1 MDTSKTNRGTH
12 SGAVGT
18 TQRKKENLR
27 KEVPGWPG
35 YIRDG
40 VWIIEKRVDGKKF
53 HVSTRATSSTAAHKQ
68 LERFQADPNT
78 FSAQGT
84 RTAEALVLDD
94 ALIDEFHAWHK
105 PHVTSGEW
113 ADDVY
118 RTLQRW
124 ANHLSGSDLRTLS
137 LIDDLKTFLVGA
149 TSKPLKVASLKVL
162 FKWLR
167 TEKGLITRAQDVT
180 LDFITP
186 PFKPRQDTGESKAV
200 EFDRLAK
207 VVSGT
212 RLKNGVEVP
221 LLAPHVRDVLELLA
235 VTGWHISEVRRFAK
249 SEIGRVRH
257 RDAADT
263 SEVLATIG
271 TRHKVGGK
279 WHFTALLFQA
289 HVDAAERI
297 RERGKVVDRTILRR
311 HLKRA
316 CLQAGVKAFNMG
328 DMRASVLTW
337 LRLAGVPPET
347 AMAYVGHTSI
357 ETQNRFYVNAEV
369 ARAVLPR
376 GALRVIEG
384 GKKAG

>member
-1 MDTSKTNRGTH
+1 MNNPPEYKYMDNSNDEAPAR

-27 KEVPGWPG
+27 KKVPGWPG

-40 VWIIEKRVDGKKF
+40 VWIIEKRVGGKKF
-53 HVSTRATSSTAAHKQ
+53 HVSTRATTSKAAHKQ
-68 LERFQADPNT
+68 LERFEADPNG
-78 FSAQGT
+78 FSAAGT
-84 RTAEALVLDD
+84 KRVEALVLDD
-94 ALIDEFHAWHK
+94 ALIDEFHAWHRRE
-105 PHVTSGEW
+105 VTSSQW

-124 ANHLSGSDLRTLS
+124 ANHLKGADLRNLS

-149 TSKPLKVASLKVL
+149 TSKPLRVASIKVL
-162 FKWLR
+162 FRWLR
-167 TEKGLITRAQDVT
+167 TERGLVTRAQDVT

-186 PFKPRQDTGESKAV
+186 PFKPRQDTGASKAV
-200 EFDRLAK
+200 EFERLSK
-207 VVSGT
+207 V
-212 RLKNGVEVP
+212 VP
-221 LLAPHVRDVLELLA
+221 LLAAHVRDVLELLA
-235 VTGWHISEVRRFAK
+235 ATGWHISEVRRFANP
-249 SEIGRVRH
+249 EIGRFRF
-257 RDAADT
+257 RDAADKP
-263 SEVLATIG
+263 EVLATIG
-271 TRHKVGGK
+271 TRHKVGGR
-279 WHFTALLFQA
+279 WHFTALLAQA
-289 HVDAAERI
+289 HVDAAVRI

-316 CLQAGVKAFNMG
+316 CEEAGVKAFNMG

-347 AMAYVGHTSI
+347 AMAYVGHTSV

-369 ARAVLPR
+369 AKAVLPR
-376 GALRVIEG
+376 AALRVVEG